1 MSARETPELLLLVV
15 RLVQAEGYDGQL
27 SPIPMDGA
35 PLLRPCQ
42 SVLPN
47 PSAIAEFQAT
57 TRGTAT
63 QTIKALEAGGFV
75 VRRRS
80 AADGRSV
87 SFRLT
92 GKGNKAV
99 ARDPFEVLVRAVN
112 SLDAEEQTAMHHAL
126 HQVLTTVAASG
137 AHRRFGVCQD
147 CAHLGGETC
156 CGATSATLSDG
167 SFVYAPPGVRCPME
181 LSTYFRVN
189 EAYTGQFER
198 TLIIADKVAYVSYLE
213 GCTAPIRAAEI
224 KYSTVQN
231 WYPGDAD
238 GKGGIFDFVTKR
250 GDCRGKNSK
259 ISWTRVETGSAITWN
274 IRAASCGA
282 TARGANSIRSRFP
295 TAVSR
300 SIGNCPGEC

>member
-1 MSARETPELLLLVV
+1 L
-15 RLVQAEGYDGQL
+15 
-27 SPIPMDGA
+27 
-35 PLLRPCQ
+35 
-42 SVLPN
+42 
-47 PSAIAEFQAT
+47 
-57 TRGTAT
+57 
-63 QTIKALEAGGFV
+63 

-126 HQVLTTVAASG
+126 TTVAATG

-167 SFVYAPPGVRCPME
+167 SFVYASPGVRCPME

-213 GCTAPIRAAEI
+213 GCTAPMRAAEI